1 MLGLSKG
8 RMALVFAH
16 GLGAAVRQEVECK
29 NAKQQCE
36 SGSSRHTPPVYW
48 LEDLAKDAG
57 WATSSAAGAGLSRQ
71 HPKRERCGTAPAL
84 VKVRKGE
91 RILWNFNHLDTRR
104 TLPGTF
110 TVAVLAQKPCVML
123 GMKKVC

>member
-1 MLGLSKG
+1 
-8 RMALVFAH
+8 MALVFAH
-16 GLGAAVRQEVECK
+16 GLGAAVRHEVECK

-91 RILWNFNHLDTRR
+91 RILWNFNLGHKKNTTWNFYSSGAGAAAMCD
-104 TLPGTF
+104 
-110 TVAVLAQKPCVML
+110 AWDEKSML
-123 GMKKVC
+123 MDPPL